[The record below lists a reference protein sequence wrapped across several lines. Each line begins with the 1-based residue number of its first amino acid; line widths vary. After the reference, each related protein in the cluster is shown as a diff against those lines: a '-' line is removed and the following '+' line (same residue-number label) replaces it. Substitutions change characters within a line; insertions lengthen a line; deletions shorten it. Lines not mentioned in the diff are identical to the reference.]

1 MNRTAGFSPR
11 CELDRGLKPTVLA
24 AFTLIEILVVIT
36 IFMVLMGL
44 SIGSVVRG
52 PNLQRMVAAEQV
64 IADCIRQARHTARTS
79 GQPVVLKLKKNE
91 RAISG
96 LVRQI
101 LWHGVEGW
109 PLRDDGGAPPMQIPA
124 PGRTGSGLLV
134 PDCFQVPD
142 DRLLSIMKPKLEG
155 GNRLWRGQPSPTSR
169 PGLLL
174 SVAVRPPTAG
184 NAGVP
189 DLIPLAL
196 VGEDK
201 TSGYGS
207 CEASSLGLAL
217 VQSDTGGGLAASRTT
232 VAKSWEI
239 LGWFGAEG
247 AGRVEVSSIANPPP
261 DQAAVTGHKTGV
273 LIVRGASGGDVQ
285 GDAESGP
292 LVGGR
297 WTEITLL
304 VEGPRLVLY
313 RDGRRVGETDGL
325 PAPGPKVIDVALP
338 TFTAERV
345 YAGYLTLGGNG
356 KNATSTQ
363 LDDVRVERLGDAMA
377 GTLPGGVK
385 PDAERRITCHPDGRV
400 EVDATGNSITADKT
414 IILSSDSGEKATLVV
429 TTAGTVTSTTEQAP

>member
-11 CELDRGLKPTVLA
+11 CDLDRGLKPTVLA
-24 AFTLIEILVVIT
+24 AFTLIEILVVVT
-36 IFMVLMGL
+36 IFMILMGL
-44 SIGSVVRG
+44 TIGSVVRG

-64 IADCIRQARHTARTS
+64 IADCIRQARHSARTS

-109 PLRDDGGAPPMQIPA
+109 PKRDDGGVPIDA

-142 DRLLSIMKPKLEG
+142 DRLLPTMTPALSG
-155 GNRLWRGQPSPTSR
+155 GNRLWRGLANPTSR

-189 DLIPLAL
+189 ELIPLAL
-196 VGEDK
+196 VGEHL

-239 LGWFGAEG
+239 IGWFGVEG
-247 AGRVEVSSIANPPP
+247 AGRVEISSIANPPP
-261 DQAAVTGHKTGV
+261 DQAAITGHKASV
-273 LIVRGASGGDVQ
+273 LIVRGASGGDVS
-285 GDAESGP
+285 GAAESGP

-297 WTEITLL
+297 WTEISLL

-313 RDGRRVGETDGL
+313 RDGRRVGEKDGAGAVSL
-325 PAPGPKVIDVALP
+325 PLRAMGDD
-338 TFTAERV
+338 ERV
-345 YAGYLTLGGNG
+345 YVGYMTLGGLG
-356 KNATSTQ
+356 KDATSTQ
-363 LDDVRVERLGDAMA
+363 IDDVRVERLGDAMA

-385 PDAERRITCHPDGRV
+385 PDAERRIVCHPDGRV
-400 EVDATGNSITADKT
+400 EIDATGAATAADTT

-429 TTAGTVTSTTEQAP
+429 TTAGAVTSMTDQAP

>member
-11 CELDRGLKPTVLA
+11 CDLDRGLKPA
-24 AFTLIEILVVIT
+24 APSAFTLIEILVVIT
-36 IFMVLMGL
+36 IFMILMGL
-44 SIGSVVRG
+44 TIGSVVRG

-96 LVRQI
+96 LVRHI

-109 PLRDDGGAPPMQIPA
+109 PLRDDGSGVDIPA

-134 PDCFQVPD
+134 PDCFQTLPD
-142 DRLLSIMKPKLEG
+142 DHLFATAKLEG

-196 VGEDK
+196 VGEDL

-239 LGWFGAEG
+239 LGWFGVEG
-247 AGRVEVSSIANPPP
+247 AGRVEISSIANPPP
-261 DQAAVTGHKTGV
+261 DQAAITGHKASV
-273 LIVRGASGGDVQ
+273 LIVRGASGGDVS
-285 GDAESGP
+285 GAAESGP

-297 WTEITLL
+297 WTEISLL

-313 RDGRRVGETDGL
+313 RDGRRVGEKDGAGAVSL
-325 PAPGPKVIDVALP
+325 PLRAVGDN
-338 TFTAERV
+338 ERV
-345 YAGYLTLGGNG
+345 YVGYMTLGGSG
-356 KNATSTQ
+356 KDATSTQ
-363 LDDVRVERLGDAMA
+363 IDDVRVERLGDAMA

-385 PDAERRITCHPDGRV
+385 PDAERRIVCHPDGRV
-400 EVDATGNSITADKT
+400 EVDATGNTTT
-414 IILSSDSGEKATLVV
+414 IDTTIELSSDSGEKATLVV
-429 TTAGTVTSTTEQAP
+429 TTAGAVTSQTTAAP